1 MVQNTEFP
9 HLVEPL
15 DLGFTTLKNRVI
27 MGSMH
32 TGLEDSLDNIDDLA
46 AFFAARASAGLIIT
60 GGYAPSAAG
69 VIAAPGSTLT
79 TPEQA
84 QAHQV
89 ITSAVHDAGGKIALQ
104 ILHTGRYANAPGS
117 KAPSAVQSPITRFAP
132 TAFTTE
138 EIRDEIYNF
147 ANAARQAADAGYDG
161 VEIMGS
167 EGYLINQF
175 LAPAT
180 NTRDDEWGGTPEN
193 RRRFALEVVRAV
205 RAAVGDEFIIT
216 FRQSMIDLVD
226 GGQTPEEI
234 VTLAQELEEA
244 GVNII
249 NTGIGWHE
257 SRVPTIVTS
266 VPRAAFADCTAKVHA
281 AVSIPVAVSNRIN
294 DPSVAEQLLEE
305 GTADLVAMARPFLAD
320 PELVAKI
327 EAGTPEAINT
337 CIGCNQACLDQI
349 FVGKRASCL
358 VNPRACYERELVL
371 LPSPVRRKVAVV
383 GAGPAGLAAA
393 TSAAERGFAVTLFER
408 NDHIGGQFS
417 LAKEIPGKEEFRETL
432 RYFHHQIDTQG
443 IDLRLNHD
451 ATEADLAGFD
461 EVIVATGVTPR
472 IPEIEGIDHT
482 SVITYAQLLS
492 GERTAGKR
500 VAILGAGGIGVDV
513 SEYLATESSPSLN
526 RDQWRAEWGVDA
538 DAPGGLTR
546 PAPEPSPR
554 EIHLLQRKET
564 KIGKGLGKTSGWVH
578 RAALRAKGVQQ
589 WTGVSYERIDDSGL
603 TVTVDGEL
611 RTIEVDT
618 IVICTG
624 QESVRDLTDPRFH
637 VVGGADV
644 AAELDANRAIR
655 QATEVVAGLGSQNT
669 QGMPATGSYAH
680 SVNAMDR

>member
-1 MVQNTEFP
+1 MVQTTQFP
-9 HLVEPL
+9 HLIEPL

-32 TGLEDSLDNIDDLA
+32 TGLEDNLDHIDDLA

-60 GGYAPSAAG
+60 GGYAPSPEG
-69 VIAAPGSTLT
+69 IIAAPGSMLT

-84 QAHQV
+84 KIHETV
-89 ITSAVHDAGGKIALQ
+89 TSAVHQAGGKIALQ

-117 KAPSAVQSPITRFAP
+117 KAPSAIQSPITRFAP
-132 TAFTTE
+132 TAFSTE
-138 EIRDEIYNF
+138 EIRDTIYNY
-147 ANAARQAADAGYDG
+147 ANSARQAADAGYDG

-180 NTRDDEWGGTPEN
+180 NKRDDEWGSSPED
-193 RRRFALEVVRAV
+193 RRRFALEVVRSV

-216 FRQSMIDLVD
+216 FRQSMIDLVE

-266 VPRAAFADCTAKVHA
+266 VPRAAFADCTAEVHK
-281 AVSIPVAVSNRIN
+281 AVTIPVAVSNRIN
-294 DPSVAEQLLEE
+294 DTATAEELLAG
-305 GTADLVAMARPFLAD
+305 GTADLVSMARPFLAD
-320 PELVAKI
+320 PNLVDKI

-358 VNPRACYERELVL
+358 VNPRACRERELIL
-371 LPSPVRRKVAVV
+371 LPSPVRTKVAVV

-393 TSAAERGFAVTLFER
+393 ASAAERGFAVTLFER
-408 NDHIGGQFS
+408 NAHIGGQFS

-432 RYFHHQIDTQG
+432 RYFQHQIDTRG
-443 IDLRLNHD
+443 IYLRLNHE
-451 ATEADLAGFD
+451 ATEADLARFD
-461 EVIVATGVTPR
+461 EVLIATGVTPR
-472 IPEIEGIDHT
+472 IPDIPGINHP

-492 GERTAGKR
+492 GERTAGQR
-500 VAILGAGGIGVDV
+500 VAVLGAGGIGVDV

-526 RDQWRAEWGVDA
+526 RDAWRAEWGVDPH
-538 DAPGGLTR
+538 APGGLTR

-554 EIHLLQRKET
+554 EIHLLQRKES
-564 KIGKGLGKTSGWVH
+564 KIGQGLGKTSGWVH
-578 RAALRAKGVQQ
+578 RAALRAKGVRQ

-603 TVTVDGEL
+603 TVSVGGEVH
-611 RTIEVDT
+611 TIEVDT

-624 QESVRDLTDPRFH
+624 QESVRELHDERFH
-637 VVGGADV
+637 LIGGADV

-655 QATEVVAGLGSQNT
+655 QATEVVAGLGVANREFA
-669 QGMPATGSYAH
+669 GLARP
-680 SVNAMDR
+680 